1 MINIVPEFLET
12 MVIESMTSHRFPVMF
27 VANLECRISSELEA
41 LARMGAVRCVWEAW
55 YSATASKGA
64 MLSYSHARS
73 RYVPRKCRW
82 KKHPYHKP
90 CSTLVFVPMSYKVML
105 PKDINFVELSP
116 TDWTFLENS
125 VRPKHMFPAIV
136 TFT

>member
-55 YSATASKGA
+55 YSAKALKGA

-73 RYVPRKCRW
+73 RYVP
-82 KKHPYHKP
+82 
-90 CSTLVFVPMSYKVML
+90 
-105 PKDINFVELSP
+105 
-116 TDWTFLENS
+116 
-125 VRPKHMFPAIV
+125 
-136 TFT
+136 

>member
-1 MINIVPEFLET
+1 VINIVPEFLET

-55 YSATASKGA
+55 YSAKASKGA

-73 RYVPRKCRW
+73 RYVP
-82 KKHPYHKP
+82 
-90 CSTLVFVPMSYKVML
+90 
-105 PKDINFVELSP
+105 
-116 TDWTFLENS
+116 
-125 VRPKHMFPAIV
+125 
-136 TFT
+136 